1 MELTAAIAR
10 GTMVPKTEPNDDMH
24 DSLEDGPYNQPLRD
38 VLTLCRGTVEV
49 SYRKADALA
58 LRHQRY
64 HRLLTIIAAVFGTF
78 AVLLAIVQLSGLF
91 PGMWPVQ
98 VSGIAAAFALIAVI
112 AGLVSSQQLNWLL
125 ERHKA
130 ERYRLLKF
138 RFLIDP
144 VLWSGDKE
152 KVKARINRLID
163 EVADITKLNRQAL
176 HQWIDEDE
184 IPEVPITPP
193 GKTDE
198 KVIRD
203 FYEYYQ
209 KKRLSAQMDY
219 FSARARGNVRMHRYT
234 WFLPPLFFFSSILA
248 VSGHFIYNI
257 VASAHGLESKV
268 ATSNLFVLFV
278 VLAAAFPVIGAG
290 VRSLR
295 TAYEFARNN
304 SRFRAKL
311 IALSRLAER
320 LRREN
325 NLETMFRD
333 LWSCEQILESEH
345 REWLRLMVEG
355 EWFG

>member
-1 MELTAAIAR
+1 MK
-10 GTMVPKTEPNDDMH
+10 PKMEPNDDMH
-24 DSLEDGPYNQPLRD
+24 DSPQDMPHGQPLRD
-38 VLTLCRGTVEV
+38 ALTLCGDTVEV
-49 SYRKADALA
+49 GYRKADASA

-64 HRLLTIIAAVFGTF
+64 HRLLTITTAIFGTT

-98 VSGIAAAFALIAVI
+98 LSGIAVGFALIAVI
-112 AGLVSSQQLNWLL
+112 AGLVSSQRLNWLL

-144 VLWSGDKE
+144 ALWSRKKE
-152 KVKARINRLID
+152 KAKARMERLAD
-163 EVADITKLNRQAL
+163 EVEDIKALNRQAL
-176 HQWIDEDE
+176 RRWIDEDE
-184 IPEVPITPP
+184 VPEAPTPLP
-193 GKTDE
+193 HSKTDQNA
-198 KVIRD
+198 VRGLI
-203 FYEYYQ
+203 EYYQ
-209 KKRLSAQMDY
+209 KKRLGVQMDY
-219 FSARARGNVRMHRYT
+219 FGSRARRNVRMQRYT

-248 VSGHFIYNI
+248 VSGHFIYDI
-257 VASAHGLESKV
+257 VASAHGSQAEV
-268 ATSNLFVLFV
+268 TTSNLFVLFV
-278 VLAAAFPVIGAG
+278 VLAAALPVVGAG

-311 IALSRLAER
+311 VALSSLAER
-320 LRREN
+320 LRQEN
-325 NLETMFRD
+325 DPKAIFRD

-345 REWLRLMVEG
+345 REWLRLMIEG

>member
-1 MELTAAIAR
+1 MTPKME
-10 GTMVPKTEPNDDMH
+10 PKDDMR
-24 DSLEDGPYNQPLRD
+24 DSPRDIPPSQPLRD
-38 VLTLCRGTVEV
+38 ALTLCRNTVEV
-49 SYRKADALA
+49 AFRQADALA

-64 HRLLTIIAAVFGTF
+64 HRLVTITTAVFGTT

-98 VSGIAAAFALIAVI
+98 LSGIAVGFALIAVI
-112 AGLVSSQQLNWLL
+112 TGLVSSQHLNWLL
-125 ERHKA
+125 ERHRA

-144 VLWSGDKE
+144 VLWSGGRE
-152 KVKARINRLID
+152 KVKARMERLKE
-163 EVADITKLNRQAL
+163 EVADIAALDRQAL
-176 HQWIDEDE
+176 RRWIDEDE
-184 IPEVPITPP
+184 VPEMPAQLVH

-198 KVIRD
+198 KTIRNLVD
-203 FYEYYQ
+203 YYQ
-209 KKRLSAQMDY
+209 EKRLGVQMDY
-219 FSARARGNVRMHRYT
+219 FSTRAHRNVRMQRFT
-234 WFLPPLFFFSSILA
+234 WFLPPFFFFSSILA
-248 VSGHFIYNI
+248 VSGHFIYDI
-257 VASAHGLESKV
+257 VTSAQGSHVEVST
-268 ATSNLFVLFV
+268 ANLFVLFV

-311 IALSRLAER
+311 VALSGLDER
-320 LRREN
+320 LRQEN
-325 NLETMFRD
+325 DPEAIFRD

-345 REWLRLMVEG
+345 REWLRLMIEG